1 MAPADTLRFPIRFT
15 GVNHLMALAGM
26 APSRCYVEVDD
37 SDLRVRMG
45 PWFELDAPR
54 DLVRG
59 AELDTGRVFGW
70 GVHGWRDQWLV
81 NGSSSGLVRIE
92 LAPSVRGWLAMVPL
106 RVRVLRVS
114 VEDPDGLVEV
124 LAGPTTPGAPGPAP
138 SGGEPSGSG

>member
-1 MAPADTLRFPIRFT
+1 MASADTLRFPIRFT
-15 GVNHLMALAGM
+15 GVNHLMAVAGM

-37 SDLRVRMG
+37 TDLRVRMG
-45 PWFELDAPR
+45 PWFELDAPK

-59 AELDTGRVFGW
+59 AAPDAGRVLGW
-70 GVHGWRDQWLV
+70 GVHGWRGQWLV

-92 LAPSVRGWLAMVPL
+92 LAPSVRAWLGMVPL

-124 LAGPTTPGAPGPAP
+124 LAAPTTPGAPGSAP
-138 SGGEPSGSG
+138 SGGGSSGSD

>member
-1 MAPADTLRFPIRFT
+1 VASPDTQRYPIRFT
-15 GVNHLMALAGM
+15 GVNHLMAVAGM

-37 SDLRVRMG
+37 TQLRVRMG

-54 DLVRG
+54 DLVRS
-59 AELDTGRVFGW
+59 ATPDTGRVLGW
-70 GVHGWRDQWLV
+70 GVHGWRGEWLV

-92 LAPSVRGWLAMVPL
+92 LAPSVRAWLAAVPL

-124 LAGPTTPGAPGPAP
+124 LTPTTG
-138 SGGEPSGSG
+138 SGSD